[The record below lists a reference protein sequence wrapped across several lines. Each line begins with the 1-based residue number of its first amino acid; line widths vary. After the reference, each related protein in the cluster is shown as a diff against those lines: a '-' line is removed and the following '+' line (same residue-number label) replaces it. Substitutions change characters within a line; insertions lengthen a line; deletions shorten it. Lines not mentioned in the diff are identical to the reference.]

1 MERVG
6 NGPKVNEMRELAK
19 AHLELRRRRGE
30 IRTQRAAF
38 QLSYWDRV
46 DEASIEAIEAK
57 FTRIAQRREKVT
69 TEADD
74 PTPFVYAIPTEATV
88 ETESTPEAD
97 VPSESVDVLPI
108 DTAPV
113 VTIQADRVEV
123 VFQLTLAER
132 DRLLS
137 VASQWGVEID
147 GLLSLMIANA
157 DFLPSVPP
165 LTAEKIR
172 KIGSGNRKS
181 IRKLVEACIQDR
193 YGQWGWQ

>member
-6 NGPKVNEMRELAK
+6 NGQKVNEMRALAK

-57 FTRIAQRREKVT
+57 LTRIAQRLKETGKVT

-74 PTPFVYAIPTEATV
+74 PTPFVYAIPTEATPV
-88 ETESTPEAD
+88 EATLVEVTP
-97 VPSESVDVLPI
+97 P
-108 DTAPV
+108 APV
-113 VTIQADRVEV
+113 VTIREQAESVSV
-123 VFQLTLAER
+123 VFRITLAER
-132 DRLLS
+132 ERLAS
-137 VASQWGVEID
+137 VAAEWGVEMES
-147 GLLSLMIANA
+147 LLSLLIANA

-172 KIGSGNRKS
+172 KIASGNRKS
-181 IRKLVEACIQDR
+181 IRKLVEACILDR
-193 YGQWGWQ
+193 YGRWGWQ